1 MVAARAE
8 WQRNTQVAPAPGQLI
23 LVNQHLV

>member
-1 MVAARAE
+1 MVARAE